1 MKERLETKSRELQKL
16 KKESKRNNIN
26 SFSSD
31 NSSFVNTSRSDY
43 KFCIGRGW
51 NNK

>member
-31 NSSFVNTSRSDY
+31 NNSYINIGCCDNRSN
-43 KFCIGRGW
+43 I
-51 NNK
+51 

>member
-26 SFSSD
+26 SISSD
-31 NSSFVNTSRSDY
+31 NSSNFDFSRGYDRRS
-43 KFCIGRGW
+43 I
-51 NNK
+51 

>member
-26 SFSSD
+26 SLSSD
-31 NSSFVNTSRSDY
+31 HSCYSNISRSY
-43 KFCIGRGW
+43 NRCSI
-51 NNK
+51 